1 MKWFVDLLTSTIG
14 RKVLMA
20 LTGIFLI
27 LFLAVHL
34 AGNLQLLKDDG
45 GASFNLYASFMSSNP
60 LIQVVS
66 KVNFGLILLH
76 VVVAIILT
84 IRNRS
89 ARGPVG
95 YAAQS
100 GKSSTWSSRNMGV
113 LGTILLVFLVIHLKD
128 FWAVMHFDGN
138 MPKTTIEGVE
148 YRNIYAVVD
157 VWFHTGWYVALYV
170 FCMAA
175 VGFHLWHGF
184 ASAFQSLGLNHL
196 KYNGLIAF
204 VGKGFAVIVPLLF
217 ALIPILMYMRPIAA
231 AQ

>member
-1 MKWFVDLLTSTIG
+1 MKWLIDLLTSTIG

-20 LTGIFLI
+20 LSGIFLI

-34 AGNLQLLKDDG
+34 AGNLQLLKNDG
-45 GASFNLYASFMSSNP
+45 GESFNTYAAFMSSNP

-76 VVVAIILT
+76 VVVAILLT
-84 IRNRS
+84 RRNRS

-95 YAAQS
+95 YQEKS
-100 GKSSTWSSRNMGV
+100 GKSSAWSSRNMGI
-113 LGTILLVFLVIHLKD
+113 LGTILLVFIVIHLKD
-128 FWAVMHFDGN
+128 FWAVMHFDEG
-138 MPKTTIEGVE
+138 MKTVSIAGTEF
-148 YRNIYAVVD
+148 RDIYSVVD
-157 VWFHTGWYVALYV
+157 VWFGKGWYVALYV

-196 KYNGLIAF
+196 KYNGIINF
-204 VGKGFAVIVPLLF
+204 VGKAFAVIVPLLF
-217 ALIPILMYMRPIAA
+217 AAIPVIMYLR
-231 AQ
+231 

>member
-1 MKWFVDLLTSTIG
+1 MKWFVDLFTSTIG

-34 AGNLQLLKDDG
+34 AGNLQLLKDDN
-45 GASFNLYASFMSSNP
+45 GASFNHYAAFMSTNP

-66 KVNFGLILLH
+66 KVNFALILIHIL
-76 VVVAIILT
+76 VAVILT
-84 IRNRS
+84 LRNRS

-95 YAAQS
+95 YAEHS
-100 GKSSTWSSRNMGV
+100 GKSSGWSSRNMGI
-113 LGTILLVFLVIHLKD
+113 LGTIVLVFIVIHLKN
-128 FWAVMHFDGN
+128 FWAAVHFDGV
-138 MPKTTIEGVE
+138 KD
-148 YRNIYAVVD
+148 IYSVVNEL
-157 VWFHTGWYVALYV
+157 FHLGWYVALYV

-196 KYNGLIAF
+196 KYNGLINF
-204 VGKGFAVIVPLLF
+204 VGKAFAVIVPLLF
-217 ALIPILMYMRPIAA
+217 AVIPVIMYTR
-231 AQ
+231 

>member
-1 MKWFVDLLTSTIG
+1 MKWFVDLFTSTIG

-34 AGNLQLLKDDG
+34 AGNLQLLKNDN
-45 GASFNLYASFMSSNP
+45 GASFNHYAAFMSTNP

-66 KVNFGLILLH
+66 KVNFALILTHIL
-76 VVVAIILT
+76 VAVILT
-84 IRNRS
+84 LRNRS

-95 YAAQS
+95 YAEHS
-100 GKSSTWSSRNMGV
+100 GKSSAWSSRNMGI
-113 LGTILLVFLVIHLKD
+113 LGTIVLVFIVIHLKD
-128 FWAVMHFDGN
+128 FWAVMHFDEG
-138 MPKTTIEGVE
+138 MPTQTIEGVV
-148 YRNIYAVVD
+148 YRDIYKVVD
-157 VWFHTGWYVALYV
+157 IWFHVGWYVALYV

-196 KYNGLIAF
+196 KYNGLINF
-204 VGKGFAVIVPLLF
+204 VGKAFAVIVPLLF
-217 ALIPILMYMRPIAA
+217 AVIPVIMYTR
-231 AQ
+231 